1 MKKTTFLI
9 VGKHAV
15 LEALKNPNRKI
26 DRVFLTEDAQKKLN
40 RDNAMFMAQSLAEY
54 ALLGEKS
61 PKLKQLTKK
70 QMKKFKASKL
80 EKKYSSPRSNMVFT
94 LGGMVDRENTTAN
107 SNSSTIGSRESREQR
122 RPTVTMFSI
131 GGEGGGDDNDD
142 DELTETS
149 GRI

>member
-1 MKKTTFLI
+1 MNTKEPF
-9 VGKHAV
+9 
-15 LEALKNPNRKI
+15 
-26 DRVFLTEDAQKKLN
+26 KKLVN
-40 RDNAMFMAQSLAEY
+40 QGMI
-54 ALLGEKS
+54 LGNSAYIFRKTDQTGYVSVE
-61 PKLKQLTKK
+61 
-70 QMKKFKASKL
+70 L

-107 SNSSTIGSRESREQR
+107 SNSSTIGSRERREER

-131 GGEGGGDDNDD
+131 GGEEGGDDNDD